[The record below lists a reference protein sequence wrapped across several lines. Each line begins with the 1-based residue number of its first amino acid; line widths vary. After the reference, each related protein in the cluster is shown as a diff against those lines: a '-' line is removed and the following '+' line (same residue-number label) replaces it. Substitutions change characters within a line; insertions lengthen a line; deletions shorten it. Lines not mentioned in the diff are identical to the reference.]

1 MTKTSKE
8 PNDFPLVLKVEELMS
23 ILSIGRNTAYE
34 LVRSGQI
41 SSIRIG
47 RIYRIPRASLEEYL
61 QKMSELVVKQ
71 PR

>member
-1 MTKTSKE
+1 MTKISKE

-61 QKMSELVVKQ
+61 QKMSE
-71 PR
+71 

>member
-1 MTKTSKE
+1 MPKTYNKTK
-8 PNDFPLVLKVEELMS
+8 DLPLVLKVEELMS

-61 QKMSELVVKQ
+61 QKMSE
-71 PR
+71 

>member
-1 MTKTSKE
+1 MPKTSNKTK
-8 PNDFPLVLKVEELMS
+8 DLPLVLKVEELMS

-61 QKMSELVVKQ
+61 QKMSE
-71 PR
+71 

>member
-8 PNDFPLVLKVEELMS
+8 PNDFPLVHKVEELMS

-61 QKMSELVVKQ
+61 QKMSE
-71 PR
+71 

>member
-47 RIYRIPRASLEEYL
+47 RIYRIPRASLEDYL
-61 QKMSELVVKQ
+61 QKMSE
-71 PR
+71 

>member
-8 PNDFPLVLKVEELMS
+8 PNDIPLVLKVEELMS

-61 QKMSELVVKQ
+61 QKMSE
-71 PR
+71 

>member
-61 QKMSELVVKQ
+61 QKMSE
-71 PR
+71 

>member
-61 QKMSELVVKQ
+61 QKM
-71 PR
+71 

>member
-23 ILSIGRNTAYE
+23 ILSIGRNTVYE

-61 QKMSELVVKQ
+61 QKMSE
-71 PR
+71 

>member
-23 ILSIGRNTAYE
+23 ILSVGRNTAYE

-61 QKMSELVVKQ
+61 QKMSE
-71 PR
+71 

>member
-1 MTKTSKE
+1 MSKQSQKTK
-8 PNDFPLVLKVEELMS
+8 DLPLVLKVEDLMQ

-61 QKMSELVVKQ
+61 QKMSE
-71 PR
+71 

>member
-1 MTKTSKE
+1 MSEHSCPKAAAL
-8 PNDFPLVLKVEELMS
+8 PLVLKVEELMS

-61 QKMSELVVKQ
+61 QKMSE
-71 PR
+71 

>member
-61 QKMSELVVKQ
+61 QKCRNKL
-71 PR
+71 